1 MCCVQRIFYVIFFCP
16 IITFCRILPI
26 DVLGYIVSIAEWDGQ
41 IAVFYNLNVSCLH
54 RHVYCI
60 GIVEEFYS
68 FGFVEFFFRA
78 PVSVG
83 FTPNCSL

>member
-1 MCCVQRIFYVIFFCP
+1 MSC
-16 IITFCRILPI
+16 ILFH
-26 DVLGYIVSIAEWDGQ
+26 LSIAEYPTSPNIFIEWDGQ
-41 IAVFYNLNVSCLH
+41 IAVFYNLDVLCLH

-60 GIVEEFYS
+60 GIVEGFYC